1 MKPSAGQILEMPYS
15 GEEVSMLI
23 FLPAEIEDDTT
34 GLEKVEHLHTRDV
47 PGDSFLSQL
56 NEENKSDWLKTDKHP
71 DIKSHLKTPWRQKL
85 CIQSDLKLLMTFLNE
100 SCCLIVQDVT
110 SHIYTR

>member
-15 GEEVSMLI
+15 GKEVSMLI

-56 NEENKSDWLKTDKHP
+56 NEENKSDWP
-71 DIKSHLKTPWRQKL
+71 NS
-85 CIQSDLKLLMTFLNE
+85 LKLTNTQILSQIWKL
-100 SCCLIVQDVT
+100 LDVQNCVNKV
-110 SHIYTR
+110 IWNF